1 MKITTNEAVVNSRAF
16 YATANLRIE
25 KQMAKEAYAK
35 ACRAYDRAYL
45 EIKQTELAKLEAGD
59 DE

>member
-1 MKITTNEAVVNSRAF
+1 MKITTNEAISRSRAL
-16 YATANLRIE
+16 YGAANLRIE

-45 EIKQTELAKLEAGD
+45 EIQQTELAKLEAGD
-59 DE
+59 DA

>member
-1 MKITTNEAVVNSRAF
+1 MTHNEAIAGSRAF
-16 YATANLRIE
+16 YGAADLRIE

-35 ACRAYDRAYL
+35 ACRAYDRAYN
-45 EIKQTELAKLEAGD
+45 EIKQDELAKLEAED

>member
-1 MKITTNEAVVNSRAF
+1 MKITHNEAVAGSRAF
-16 YATANLRIE
+16 YAAANLRIE

-45 EIKQTELAKLEAGD
+45 EIQQTELAKLEAGD

>member
-1 MKITTNEAVVNSRAF
+1 MTHNEAIAGSRAF
-16 YATANLRIE
+16 YGAADLRIE

-35 ACRAYDRAYL
+35 ACRAYTNAYD
-45 EIKQTELAKLEAGD
+45 EIKQTELAKLESND